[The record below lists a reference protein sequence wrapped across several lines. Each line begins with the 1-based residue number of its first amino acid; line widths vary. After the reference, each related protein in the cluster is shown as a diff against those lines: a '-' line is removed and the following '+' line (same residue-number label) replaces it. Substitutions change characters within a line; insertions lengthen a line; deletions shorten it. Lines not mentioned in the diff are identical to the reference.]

1 MVVWPDIAK
10 AGASRSARWFT
21 GPVANTTALQFFQR
35 TTVLNHVPSTTAW
48 WHHEWHSQQQA
59 SGGVAQYGIAVESR
73 RNNVRWGYAFN
84 DGHTWDTEEGDA
96 VRS

>member
-1 MVVWPDIAK
+1 MDSPV
-10 AGASRSARWFT
+10 ASRKQNGSKLLHLSVMVRVNDT
-21 GPVANTTALQFFQR
+21 
-35 TTVLNHVPSTTAW
+35 
-48 WHHEWHSQQQA
+48 